1 MARTPKDLTP
11 IEAFLAPLSRLGQ
24 RQPEIEA
31 EVYWE
36 SNGWPEVP
44 LEELEAEEMA
54 FYAEGLLEESFQ
66 LDWRILALADGRP
79 GLVQIFVWEGTATPP
94 PEPAAGLPVLERG
107 RWLQGRAV

>member
-11 IEAFLAPLSRLGQ
+11 IEAFLAPLTRLGLKS
-24 RQPEIEA
+24 PEVEA

-36 SNGWPEVP
+36 SGGWAPVP

-66 LDWRILALADGRP
+66 LDWRILALEDGSP
-79 GLVQIFVWEGTATPP
+79 GLVQIFVWEDGAPPP
-94 PEPAAGLPVLERG
+94 PEPVPGLVVLGRG